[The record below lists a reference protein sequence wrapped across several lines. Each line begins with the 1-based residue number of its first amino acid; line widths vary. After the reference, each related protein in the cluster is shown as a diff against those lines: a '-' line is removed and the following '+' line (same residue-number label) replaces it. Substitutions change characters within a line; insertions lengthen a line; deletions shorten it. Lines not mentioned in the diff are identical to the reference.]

1 MEKVAAISKRTMPI
15 SEENHTLFGLVEA
28 IFLVVLPKFMG
39 AMSKLTFVFV
49 GTITM
54 FDELFA

>member
-1 MEKVAAISKRTMPI
+1 MPI
-15 SEENHTLFGLVEA
+15 SEENYALFGLVET